1 MENITLFGRT
11 LTPDQLQKVVIIA
24 GVAIGGLLFS
34 SSTLPLIQEYV
45 TQRDAIAEREQQ
57 LRDKQLLVGSEAQIE
72 AKKARVEQNLVTL
85 RNRFPP
91 RNQMLSTL
99 LVDLSSLFRESNTT
113 LVSFRPTQF
122 QPLEQASLRELGKM
136 SVEITAQGS
145 YPSLILLF
153 DLLSRYERVLTVS
166 NPKMTPGCAAGGITL
181 GNELTVTFTLNTYA
195 LNQ

>member
-1 MENITLFGRT
+1 MENIQLFGRT
-11 LTPDQLQKVVIIA
+11 ITPDQLQKLVIAA
-24 GVAIGGLLFS
+24 GVGIGVLLFA
-34 SSTLPLIQEYV
+34 SSTWPLIQEYLE
-45 TQRDAIAEREQQ
+45 QRDAIAEREQQ
-57 LRDKQLLVGSEAQIE
+57 LLDKQLLVGSEAQIL
-72 AKKARVEQNLVTL
+72 AKRERVERNLVNL

-122 QPLEQASLRELGKM
+122 KPLEQASLRELGKM

-145 YPSLILLF
+145 YPSMILLF
-153 DLLSRYERVLTVS
+153 DLLSRYERVLTIS
-166 NPKMTPGCAAGGITL
+166 NPRMAPVGSGSTL
-181 GNELTVTFTLNTYA
+181 GNELTVTFTLDTYA

>member
-1 MENITLFGRT
+1 MENIQLFGRT
-11 LTPDQLQKVVIIA
+11 ITPDQLQKIVIVA

-34 SSTLPLIQEYV
+34 SSTLPLIQEYL

-57 LRDKQLLVGSEAQIE
+57 LQDKQLLVGSEAQIL
-72 AKKARVEQNLVTL
+72 AKKARVERNLVTM

-113 LVSFRPTQF
+113 LVTFRPTQF

-145 YPSLILLF
+145 YPSIILLF
-153 DLLSRYERVLTVS
+153 DLLSRYERVLTIS
-166 NPKMTPGCAAGGITL
+166 NPQMSPGSVAGTGSL
-181 GNELTVTFTLNTYA
+181 GNELSVTFSLNTYA

>member
-1 MENITLFGRT
+1 MENLQLFGRT
-11 LTPDQLQKVVIIA
+11 ITPDQLQKIIIGA
-24 GVAIGGLLFS
+24 GVLIGGLLFS
-34 SSTLPLIQEYV
+34 TSTVPLIQEYLA
-45 TQRDAIAEREQQ
+45 QREAIAQREQQ
-57 LRDKQLLVGSEAQIE
+57 LMDKQRLVGSETQIR
-72 AKKARVEQNLVTL
+72 AKKAQVERSLVTL

-113 LVSFRPTQF
+113 LISFRPTQF

-145 YPSLILLF
+145 YPSMILLF
-153 DLLSRYERVLTVS
+153 DLLSRYERVLSIS
-166 NPKMTPGCAAGGITL
+166 NPRMAPGGAAGVGTL
-181 GNELTVTFTLNTYA
+181 GNELTVTFTMDTYA

>member
-11 LTPDQLQKVVIIA
+11 LTPDQLQKVVIVA
-24 GVAIGGLLFS
+24 GVVIGGLLFS

-45 TQRDAIAEREQQ
+45 AQRDAIAEREQQ

-72 AKKARVEQNLVTL
+72 AKKVRVERNLVTL

-145 YPSLILLF
+145 YPSMILLF
-153 DLLSRYERVLTVS
+153 DLLSRYERVLTIS
-166 NPKMTPGCAAGGITL
+166 NPKMVPGGAAGVATL

>member
-11 LTPDQLQKVVIIA
+11 LTPEQLQKVVIIA
-24 GVAIGGLLFS
+24 GVAIGGLMFTS
-34 SSTLPLIQEYV
+34 GTLPLIQEYL

-57 LRDKQLLVGSEAQIE
+57 LLDKQLLVGSEAQIM
-72 AKKARVEQNLVTL
+72 AKRDRVERNLVAL

-113 LVSFRPTQF
+113 LVTFRPTEF
-122 QPLEQASLRELGKM
+122 KPLEQASLRELGKM

-145 YPSLILLF
+145 YPSMILLF
-153 DLLSRYERVLTVS
+153 DLLSRYERVLTIE
-166 NPKMTPGCAAGGITL
+166 NPRMTPGGAGAGGL

>member
-1 MENITLFGRT
+1 MENIQLFGRT
-11 LTPDQLQKVVIIA
+11 ITPDQLQKIVIVA

-34 SSTLPLIQEYV
+34 SSTLPLIQEYS

-57 LRDKQLLVGSEAQIE
+57 LQNKQLLVGSEAQIM
-72 AKKARVEQNLVTL
+72 AKKATVERNLVTL

-113 LVSFRPTQF
+113 LVAFRPTEF
-122 QPLEQASLRELGKM
+122 KPLEQASLRELGKM

-145 YPSLILLF
+145 YPSMILLF

-166 NPKMTPGCAAGGITL
+166 NPKMTPGGSGSGSL
-181 GNELTVTFTLNTYA
+181 GNELSVTFTLDTYA

>member
-34 SSTLPLIQEYV
+34 SSTLPLIQEYT

-72 AKKARVEQNLVTL
+72 AKKARVERNLVTV

-113 LVSFRPTQF
+113 LISFRPTQF

-166 NPKMTPGCAAGGITL
+166 NPRMAPGGAAGTTAL

>member
-11 LTPDQLQKVVIIA
+11 LTPEQLQKVVVIA
-24 GVAIGGLLFS
+24 GVAIGGLLFT
-34 SSTLPLIQEYV
+34 SSTLPLISEYT

-57 LRDKQLLVGSEAQIE
+57 LLDKQLLVGSEAQIV
-72 AKKARVEQNLVTL
+72 AKKTRVERNLVTL

-113 LVSFRPTQF
+113 LVAFRPTEF
-122 QPLEQASLRELGKM
+122 KPLEQASLRELGKM

-166 NPKMTPGCAAGGITL
+166 NPKMSPGSSDGSGTL

>member
-1 MENITLFGRT
+1 MENIQLFGRT
-11 LTPDQLQKVVIIA
+11 ITPEQLQKLVPYV
-24 GVAIGGLLFS
+24 GVLVGGLIFS
-34 SSTLPLIQEYV
+34 SSTFPLIQEYL

-57 LRDKQLLVGSEAQIE
+57 LLDKQLLVGSEAQIM
-72 AKKARVEQNLVTL
+72 AKKTRVERNLVTL

-113 LVSFRPTQF
+113 LITFRPTQF

-145 YPSLILLF
+145 YPSMILLF

-166 NPKMTPGCAAGGITL
+166 NPRMTPGTITGPGSL
-181 GNELTVTFTLNTYA
+181 GNELTVTFTLDTYA

>member
-1 MENITLFGRT
+1 MENLQLFGRT
-11 LTPDQLQKVVIIA
+11 ITPDQLQKIVVA
-24 GVAIGGLLFS
+24 SGVAIGTLLFS
-34 SSTLPLIQEYV
+34 TGTLPLINEYMA
-45 TQRDAIAEREQQ
+45 QREAIAQREQQ
-57 LRDKQLLVGSEAQIE
+57 LLDKQRLVGSEAQIM
-72 AKKARVEQNLVTL
+72 AKKARVERNLVTM

-145 YPSLILLF
+145 YPSMILLF
-153 DLLSRYERVLTVS
+153 DLLSRYERVLSIS
-166 NPKMTPGCAAGGITL
+166 NPRMSPGPSGPGTL
-181 GNELTVTFTLNTYA
+181 GNELTVTFTMDTYA

>member
-11 LTPDQLQKVVIIA
+11 LTPDQLQKVVIVA

-34 SSTLPLIQEYV
+34 SSTLPLIQEYS

-72 AKKARVEQNLVTL
+72 AKKARVERNLVTL

-136 SVEITAQGS
+136 SVEISAQGS

-153 DLLSRYERVLTVS
+153 DLLSRYERVLTIS
-166 NPKMTPGCAAGGITL
+166 NPKMTPGGAAGTATL

>member
-166 NPKMTPGCAAGGITL
+166 NPKMTPGGAAGGITL

>member
-11 LTPDQLQKVVIIA
+11 LTPEQLQKVVIIA
-24 GVAIGGLLFS
+24 GVAIGGLMFTS
-34 SSTLPLIQEYV
+34 GTMPLVQEYLA
-45 TQRDAIAEREQQ
+45 QRDAIAEREQQ
-57 LRDKQLLVGSEAQIE
+57 LLDKQLLVGSEAQIT
-72 AKKARVEQNLVTL
+72 AKRERVERNLVAL

-113 LVSFRPTQF
+113 LVTFRPTEF
-122 QPLEQASLRELGKM
+122 KPLEQASLRELGKM

-145 YPSLILLF
+145 YPSMILLF
-153 DLLSRYERVLTVS
+153 DLLSRYERVLTIE
-166 NPKMTPGCAAGGITL
+166 NPKMNPGGGAAGGL